1 MTKEKT
7 YDKITTVI
15 NNSCYVL
22 NGEILPAKKI
32 VNREEIINAAVEIV
46 SESGI
51 GALNMRTLAKRCNCS
66 TQPIYLS
73 FENAEELKNQTAIK
87 ALEIFNDYL
96 QKEIAEGKF
105 PEYKA
110 VDMGYIR
117 FAKEKKELFKFLL
130 MNDGMEKTGLANK
143 SFDDSVFMIMQN
155 YGLYRGDA
163 SKLHLQMWVF
173 IHGIASMFAT
183 DYSDFNWDFVS
194 QMVTDAYKAFFSRLQ
209 EEKKEKNDN

>member
-15 NNSCYVL
+15 NNLCNVSK
-22 NGEILPAKKI
+22 GEILPAKKI
-32 VNREEIINAAVEIV
+32 VSREEIINTAVEIV
-46 SESGI
+46 SERGI
-51 GALNMRTLAKRCNCS
+51 GALNMRTLAKMCNCS

-73 FENAEELKNQTAIK
+73 FENAEELKKQTAIK

-96 QKEIAEGKF
+96 QKEIAEGKY

-110 VDMGYIR
+110 VGMGYIR

-209 EEKKEKNDN
+209 EEKKEKSDN